1 MNFKRKI
8 KKFITNNTEIPK
20 VKKMM
25 KIKKINHTILS
36 DN

>member
-20 VKKMM
+20 VKKNDEN
-25 KIKKINHTILS
+25 KEDKPYHFK
-36 DN
+36 